1 MKKIDELINAL
12 SKLKGIG
19 KKNATR
25 IAFDLLLKDEED
37 IAYLLETIR
46 SSYDSIKPCKLCF
59 NLTDIDICDICSDE
73 KRDRS
78 IICIVEDTRDI
89 YAINKSNTYNGLF
102 HVLGGKINPLNG
114 IGVNELNISELLERV
129 DENINEV
136 IFALNPDFEGETTIQ
151 YLVKLLKDKNV
162 KMSRIASGIPI
173 GGNIEYSDSAT
184 LSQSLEG
191 RKSID

>member
-37 IAYLLETIR
+37 INYLLETIR
-46 SSYDSIKPCKLCF
+46 DSYNSIKPCKLCF
-59 NLTDIDICDICSDE
+59 NLTDVDICDICRDE
-73 KRDRS
+73 KRDKS
-78 IICIVEDTRDI
+78 IICVVEDTRDI

-114 IGVNELNISELLERV
+114 IGISELNISELLERV
-129 DENINEV
+129 DENIKEV

-151 YLVKLLKDKNV
+151 YLSKLLKDKEV

>member
-59 NLTDIDICDICSDE
+59 NLTDADICDICSDE

>member
-1 MKKIDELINAL
+1 M
-12 SKLKGIG
+12 
-19 KKNATR
+19 
-25 IAFDLLLKDEED
+25 
-37 IAYLLETIR
+37 
-46 SSYDSIKPCKLCF
+46 
-59 NLTDIDICDICSDE
+59 TDDDICDICRDE
-73 KRDRS
+73 KRDKS
-78 IICIVEDTRDI
+78 IICVVEDTRDI

-114 IGVNELNISELLERV
+114 IGISELNISELLERV
-129 DENINEV
+129 DGNIKEV

-151 YLVKLLKDKNV
+151 YLSKLLKDKEV

>member
-59 NLTDIDICDICSDE
+59 NLTDTDICDICSDE

-89 YAINKSNTYNGLF
+89 YAIKKSNTYNGLF